1 MHPFATNLLRI
12 LSRRSHDEW
21 LSTSAWSQRKVT
33 LLHRKF
39 PHEICS
45 WLRRFTCGS
54 SFEAFGGD
62 RGNMGSPSLPFVR
75 WNQYGN
81 RVSVLWKIDKQA
93 HPHVYDKIRCVLMG
107 IPHPWLP
114 CEPLILSLLKRSADL
129 HWKFSDKHLSRKGDG
144 KSFSLGRI
152 VDESVLDQ
160 EPLTFGAET
169 SMVARHRDRGCH
181 PGKPARGRTWT
192 FLIWVGS
199 NNSVLKPPS
208 FMKSGMKKDYLSGWF
223 MSTKP
228 WILENFWFW
237 FELKRIPRKIGVY
250 MN

>member
-1 MHPFATNLLRI
+1 MHPFAPICWGFSPDAPMMNG
-12 LSRRSHDEW
+12 SVPRRDPK
-21 LSTSAWSQRKVT
+21 RKVT

-75 WNQYGN
+75 WNQCGN

-93 HPHVYDKIRCVLMG
+93 HPHVYVRIRCVLMG

-199 NNSVLKPPS
+199 NNSLLKPPS
-208 FMKSGMKKDYLSGWF
+208 FMKSGMKQDYLSGWF
-223 MSTKP
+223 MPLNPAS
-228 WILENFWFW
+228 
-237 FELKRIPRKIGVY
+237 
-250 MN
+250 